1 MSIFQSEGVCYA
13 SGMTNNANT
22 REGRAYQWIQ
32 TMTQSAERFA
42 GTSME
47 RGVAE
52 QIGEWIRGLGGRD
65 VALEPVTS
73 APRSGYVLALHAGVT
88 LLGLWWGHFLGAVLA
103 VVSLWSFR
111 SHLRRQVQK
120 LSRLLPSPESVNVV
134 GRFGATVPARRV
146 VLSAHIDSAQAGFLF
161 SKQLADT
168 FAGLAG
174 GRRGKKPPIGP
185 LALPEAFMIAGA
197 LVAVAG
203 WIGAHGVLF
212 GVARLITE
220 AGLLLTAGLTLQW
233 AMSPPTPGANDNAS
247 AVAAMLTCAERLV
260 PQLPP
265 DVELW
270 VVGTGAEE
278 VGCCGM
284 HAFVASRRD
293 WPIESTYFVNF
304 ECVGGGRLHYIRSEG
319 VLEKGYFP
327 PQLNEIARQ
336 LTADGAWGDV
346 TPTDLLAATDGHVP
360 AGAGYPALSL
370 ISLEANGVPRNYHR
384 VDDTVDALDMAMV
397 VHAADFGAAVTM
409 AALQPATRTAART
422 TAA

>member
-1 MSIFQSEGVCYA
+1 MND
-13 SGMTNNANT
+13 TD
-22 REGRAYQWIQ
+22 REARAYQWIH
-32 TMTQSAERFA
+32 TLTQSAERFA
-42 GTSME
+42 GSRLE

-52 QIGEWIRGLGGRD
+52 QIGEWMRQLGGSD
-65 VALEPVTS
+65 VTLEPAPS

-88 LLGLWWGHFLGAVLA
+88 LLGLWLGGLSGAVLA
-103 VVSLWSFR
+103 GVSLWSFR
-111 SHLRRQVQK
+111 GHLRHRVQR

-134 GRFGATVPARRV
+134 GRFGAAAPKRRL

-161 SKQLADT
+161 SKTLADT
-168 FAGLAG
+168 FAGLAARREG
-174 GRRGKKPPIGP
+174 GKPPLGP

-197 LVAVAG
+197 LVAIAG
-203 WIGAHGVLF
+203 WLGAHGFLF
-212 GVARLITE
+212 GLVWLITVG
-220 AGLLLTAGLTLQW
+220 GLLLTAGLTLQW
-233 AMSPPTPGANDNAS
+233 ALSPPTPGANDNAS
-247 AVAAMLTCAERLV
+247 AVAAMLTCAEQLAPRL
-260 PQLPP
+260 PG

-284 HAFVASRRD
+284 HAFVDRHRD
-293 WPIESTYFVNF
+293 WPADATFFVNF

-327 PQLNEIARQ
+327 PQLNEIARR
-336 LTADGAWGDV
+336 LTAGGRWGDV

-384 VDDTVDALDMAMV
+384 VEDTVEALDMAMV
-397 VHAADFGAAVTM
+397 VRAADFGAAVALEALAGAD
-409 AALQPATRTAART
+409 AAAA
-422 TAA
+422 

>member
-1 MSIFQSEGVCYA
+1 MTDGLQS
-13 SGMTNNANT
+13 
-22 REGRAYQWIQ
+22 RETRAYEWIK

-42 GTSME
+42 GSSAE

-52 QIGEWIRGLGGRD
+52 RVGEWIRGLGGRD
-65 VALEPVTS
+65 VALEPVAERT
-73 APRSGYVLALHAGVT
+73 AQRLRAGAARRRDPARPVVGPLPRRRCS
-88 LLGLWWGHFLGAVLA
+88 A

-111 SHLRRQVQK
+111 SHLRRRC
-120 LSRLLPSPESVNVV
+120 SGCRACCRRRTSVNVV
-134 GRFGATVPARRV
+134 GRFGAATPTRRV

-161 SKQLADT
+161 SKTLADT
-168 FAGLAG
+168 FAGA
-174 GRRGKKPPIGP
+174 RRRARRRQRPPVGP

-203 WIGAHGVLF
+203 WLGAHGFLF
-212 GVARLITE
+212 GLARLVSVG
-220 AGLLLTAGLTLQW
+220 GLLLTAALTLQW

-247 AVAAMLTCAERLV
+247 AVAAMLTCAERLL
-260 PQLPP
+260 PQLPD

-284 HAFVASRRD
+284 HAFVERRRD
-293 WPIESTYFVNF
+293 WPIDTTFFVNF
-304 ECVGGGRLHYIRSEG
+304 ECVGGGQLHYIRSEG

-327 PQLNEIARQ
+327 PQLNEIARR
-336 LTADGAWGDV
+336 LTAGGAWGDI

-360 AGAGYPALSL
+360 AAAGYPTLSL

-384 VDDTVDALDMAMV
+384 VEDTVEALDMAMV
-397 VHAADFGAAVTM
+397 VRAADFGAAVAM
-409 AALQPATRTAART
+409 AALQPSPAA
-422 TAA
+422 